1 MKKLI
6 YLAPVALA
14 AMMTACA
21 GSGQKEAAEGTA
33 TETEITVAET
43 PDADTMTEVT
53 DTVVAEP
60 EAEAPVAE
68 TKEQPAPANKKVTLP
83 SGLGIEVLKAAN
95 GPKPS
100 ETSTVSVTYTGSLT
114 DGTVFDS
121 TDTPIEF
128 NLMQV
133 IPGFREGISNMNQ
146 GSTCR
151 LYIPAA
157 MGYGRQ
163 GVPGVIPANA
173 DLIFD
178 VTLVS
183 FK

>member
-14 AMMTACA
+14 AMLTACS
-21 GSGQKEAAEGTA
+21 GSGQKENAETAA
-33 TETEITVAET
+33 TETETVVIET
-43 PDADTMTEVT
+43 PAATADTTEAAAATT
-53 DTVVAEP
+53 DDIA
-60 EAEAPVAE
+60 
-68 TKEQPAPANKKVTLP
+68 TLP
-83 SGLGIEVLKAAN
+83 SGLGIQVLKASD

-100 ETSTVSVTYTGSLT
+100 ETSTVSVTYTGRLA

-133 IPGFREGISNMNQ
+133 IPGFREGIASMNQ

-157 MGYGRQ
+157 LGYGQ
-163 GVPGVIPANA
+163 NGVPGVIPANA